1 MRNYSGHSIE
11 NILGTAHFQISG
23 VVNPSHNRP
32 GVISCYETV
41 CDGCD
46 SLKTSVLLCDENT
59 LL

>member
-32 GVISCYETV
+32 GVMKPYVTV
-41 CDGCD
+41 V
-46 SLKTSVLLCDENT
+46 TP
-59 LL
+59 